1 MTLFSPDSSV
11 PPDRLNGILSGVS
24 LPPWNHDSELFET
37 CTWGC
42 YQMVFFLSGGRKEG
56 PHGAFQLDSSRD
68 FVAKLCWCWRGP
80 WSELLRARTGRLQLP
95 NCCPEVLAQWA
106 FSTFQKNVPF
116 GSYWED
122 LLGSLSLI
130 SNKSFCSQTLPSAFP
145 LNTNIPSTWSHAA
158 QGNRK
163 AFLSPFPC
171 LAFPSLLFP
180 HFHSSQVSF
189 YKEIYI
195 WHQS

>member
-1 MTLFSPDSSV
+1 MYLRLLPTGFFSF
-11 PPDRLNGILSGVS
+11 R
-24 LPPWNHDSELFET
+24 W
-37 CTWGC
+37 
-42 YQMVFFLSGGRKEG
+42 KEG
-56 PHGAFQLDSSRD
+56 RAPQCFSVRDSSRD

-145 LNTNIPSTWSHAA
+145 LNTNISSTWSHAA
-158 QGNRK
+158 EGKRHSCLLSL
-163 AFLSPFPC
+163 ALPFLPFS
-171 LAFPSLLFP
+171 SLTFTP
-180 HFHSSQVSF
+180 SF